1 MSTAAVQCTAL
12 VSHLFVTHTKTNM
25 KTTAEVTR
33 PNQALNELPLACH
46 NEPSHS
52 VLNCG
57 QVAGGDA
64 ADPHPC

>member
-1 MSTAAVQCTAL
+1 MHCFGFASVCYSQ
-12 VSHLFVTHTKTNM
+12 KTNM

-33 PNQALNELPLACH
+33 PNQAVNELPLDCH

-52 VLNCG
+52 VLNCW